1 MSATVGFYELLEP
14 YFAFRLAASNL
25 PGASLLALRNASG
38 GLGSTLPGASNTL
51 TRIVTELL
59 DYLSVEELLTSVD
72 ENSIVYRGSAKF
84 GGDGRASPSL
94 PPRRRS
100 PRPAARS

>member
-1 MSATVGFYELLEP
+1 MADTLGFYELLEP
-14 YFAFRLAASNL
+14 YFSFGLAATNL
-25 PGASLLALRNASG
+25 PGAALLARRNSNG

-72 ENSIVYRGSAKF
+72 EKDVLQLCSRAKGRG
-84 GGDGRASPSL
+84 R
-94 PPRRRS
+94 
-100 PRPAARS
+100 